1 MTTWNHHL
9 AFSKQTSFLGGPLL
23 FPLKAFGLWILLGSW
38 FRLNWLFLSVWAGRT
53 LGTVKSGKQ
62 IIMSALTPERM
73 VPIFYYAKNYLSP
86 SLCSSFKM
94 CQASE
99 RRGIL
104 ESAEQSRE
112 LKPGMPYQ
120 IAQKFPKRTNWT
132 VSYIVTNIVYILTLF
147 PPDYR

>member
-1 MTTWNHHL
+1 
-9 AFSKQTSFLGGPLL
+9 
-23 FPLKAFGLWILLGSW
+23 
-38 FRLNWLFLSVWAGRT
+38 
-53 LGTVKSGKQ
+53 
-62 IIMSALTPERM
+62 MSALTPERM

-99 RRGIL
+99 RRGIQFP
-104 ESAEQSRE
+104 AEQSRE